1 MLGPIEHCSVESTQF
16 ATEGKGDSKQPT
28 RGLPRGLSLPRL
40 TSQLNM
46 SSNVNDILSTALD
59 DAGLGDLINSSE
71 AKPHGTSVISSA
83 SSSHSQ
89 TIVPTATRIITVS
102 KGSTLG
108 SSLLSK
114 VTNAVNSVNINKS
127 RYIIIKR
134 PDQNIIHNVIHNN
147 NQTTIKVQQHHPQ
160 QQQQQLHQQQHQQ
173 QLQQQQQQL
182 QLLQQQQQQQ
192 QQKAEMET
200 IKEEMLIEEEDDHFQ
215 ADTYSDY
222 MPMKLKIGQRHPDP
236 VVETSSLSSV
246 HPPDVWYR
254 LNIPEDVIDEGR
266 LSALQLEAITYACQ
280 QHEVFLPDGTRAGF
294 LLGDGAGVGK
304 GRTLAGIIFENYLLG
319 RKRAI
324 WLSVS
329 NDLRYDAERD
339 LRDIGAKKINVYPLN
354 KFKYGKISSRDNG
367 GVKKGI
373 IFGTYSSLIGESH
386 MSDKKYRTRLKQL
399 LHWCGE
405 DFDGVIV
412 FDECHKAKNLCPAGS
427 SKPTKTGLT
436 VLELQKNLPK
446 ARIIY
451 ASATGASEPK
461 NMAYMVRLG
470 LWGQGT
476 PFKEFNDF
484 VTTVEKRGVGAMELV
499 AIDMKLRGVYIAR
512 QLSFSGVQFRI
523 EEITLSKKYV
533 RLYDECVDLWVDAKN
548 KIDKALELMEDDS
561 RIKKAVWGQFW
572 AAHQR
577 FFKYLC
583 IAAKVKHAVNLSR
596 DALKSDKCVVI
607 GLQSTGEAKTLE
619 LLEESGGE
627 LNDFVSTAKAVFQT
641 LIDKHFPAP
650 NRKKTQRLLGRG
662 SGESDLLSTANAPSK
677 LNPVDAILQKYESND
692 SNGRLSSNAKK
703 GGVWSL
709 SDSEEDDFES
719 VSEGGESSE
728 DDVATDDSDSTGA
741 DSSSSG
747 SDIDAMWDD
756 FEIKLA
762 SGKRKKKPAKGK
774 DKKVKTAKKPKKKQ
788 TNGSKRPAK
797 KHIKRK
803 ENFDEMLNTRAD
815 FMSEEALDL
824 CEKMKDSLLER
835 VEQLSPR
842 LPPNTLDEL
851 IDELGGSDSV
861 AEMTGRKGRVI
872 SNEEGNV
879 QYESRTDNDVA
890 LEILNVTE
898 KQRFMD
904 DEKQIAIISEAAS
917 SGISL
922 HSDRRATNQRRRVHL
937 TIELPWS
944 ADRAIQQ
951 FGRTHRSNQTS
962 APEYIFLIS
971 DLAGEQRFASIVAK
985 RLESLGA
992 LTHGDRR
999 ATESRDLSR
1008 YNIDNK
1014 YGRRALEIVMKSI
1027 IELEKPIAPFP
1038 DGWVDFLKEA
1048 RLAFL
1053 GVGLVNKDPD
1063 SGSYTLEK
1071 DYYSISKF
1079 LNRLLGIQVEL
1090 QNAIFK
1096 YFSDTLEEVVRE
1108 AKRLGRYEVGII
1120 DLTCDTAK
1128 IDTKNVQTF
1137 FYKHPTGVSKIELF
1151 EVAVERGLD
1160 WDSAVRIAAGSR
1172 NPDEGFYLT
1181 NSDSE
1186 KKATGVFLAVSDSSS
1201 KTFSRQ
1207 VFRIYKPNTGL
1218 QSKTETASN
1227 LKDESN
1233 KKVPKE
1239 EAEDHWKRIYEE
1251 SDNKCTHEI
1260 RLGSCSRK
1268 NKGGT
1273 CDLGLRKR
1281 IYHILSGSVLSVW
1294 DTIEKVLP
1302 TNLQS
1307 KIEMARLKK
1316 ADGSRVIGKWHLSFP
1331 YFILT
1336 IHLVFSLF
1344 IF

>member
-1 MLGPIEHCSVESTQF
+1 MT
-16 ATEGKGDSKQPT
+16 
-28 RGLPRGLSLPRL
+28 
-40 TSQLNM
+40 
-46 SSNVNDILSTALD
+46 SNVNDILSTALD

-71 AKPHGTSVISSA
+71 VKAHGASVVSSA
-83 SSSHSQ
+83 SSSHSSNL
-89 TIVPTATRIITVS
+89 VPTRIITV
-102 KGSTLG
+102 KNG

-114 VTNAVNSVNINKS
+114 VNVNSANRPRFIVV
-127 RYIIIKR
+127 KR
-134 PDQNIIHNVIHNN
+134 HDQNLTSSTLKLSP
-147 NQTTIKVQQHHPQ
+147 QTILVHPQSAQQQPLQKVQLTPHQMQLKLQKLKQNEQ
-160 QQQQQLHQQQHQQ
+160 QQQHLVE
-173 QLQQQQQQL
+173 
-182 QLLQQQQQQQ
+182 
-192 QQKAEMET
+192 QQKKAADMET

-215 ADTYSDY
+215 ADTYADY

-280 QHEVFLPDGTRAGF
+280 QHEGFLPDKTRGGF

-367 GVKKGI
+367 GVKKGV

-436 VLELQKNLPK
+436 VLELQQHLPK
-446 ARIIY
+446 ARIVY

-470 LWGQGT
+470 LWGEGT
-476 PFKEFNDF
+476 PFKEFSDF
-484 VTTVEKRGVGAMELV
+484 VATVEKRGVGAMELV

-512 QLSFSGVQFRI
+512 QLSFAGVQFRI
-523 EEITLSKKYV
+523 EEIGLSKKYI

-583 IAAKVKHAVNLSR
+583 IAAKVKHAVNLAR

-627 LNDFVSTAKAVFQT
+627 LTDFVSTAKAVFQT
-641 LIDKHFPAP
+641 MIDKHFPAP
-650 NRKKTQRLLGRG
+650 NRKKTLRLLGRG
-662 SGESDLLSTANAPSK
+662 STDNDTSSGGPASSK
-677 LNPVDAILQKYESND
+677 LNPVDAILQKYEAANENNS
-692 SNGRLSSNAKK
+692 GRVSASAKK
-703 GGVWSL
+703 GIWSL
-709 SDSEEDDFES
+709 SDSEDGEFES
-719 VSEGGESSE
+719 VSEGDESSS
-728 DDVATDDSDSTGA
+728 DCAGSDDDSSASG
-741 DSSSSG
+741 DSSSSL

-756 FEIKLA
+756 FETKCSSSKRKRKGKS
-762 SGKRKKKPAKGK
+762 SGKK
-774 DKKVKTAKKPKKKQ
+774 DSSSKKVKKCAPKKRR
-788 TNGSKRPAK
+788 RPANGTSGK
-797 KHIKRK
+797 KGAGGGGGGGGKKQVKRG
-803 ENFDEMLNTRAD
+803 ENFDQLLNTRAD

-824 CEKMKDSLLER
+824 CEKMKDSLLES
-835 VEQLSPR
+835 VENLSLR

-851 IDELGGSDSV
+851 IDELGGSEAV

-904 DEKQIAIISEAAS
+904 GEKEIAIISEAAS

-922 HSDRRATNQRRRVHL
+922 HSDKRAINRKRRVHL

-1027 IELEKPIAPFP
+1027 VDQEKPIAPFP
-1038 DGWVDFLKEA
+1038 EGWVDFLKEA

-1053 GVGLVNKDPD
+1053 GVGLINKEPA
-1063 SGSYTLEK
+1063 SGSYSLEK

-1079 LNRLLGIQVEL
+1079 LNRLLGIQVDL

-1096 YFSDTLEEVVRE
+1096 YFSDTLEEIVRE
-1108 AKRLGRYEVGII
+1108 SKRLGRYEVGII
-1120 DLTCDTAK
+1120 DLTSDTSK
-1128 IDTKNVQTF
+1128 VEMRNVQTF
-1137 FYKHPTGVSKIELF
+1137 FFKHPTGTSKIELF

-1160 WDSAVRIAAGSR
+1160 WDSACRIIAGAK

-1181 NSDSE
+1181 NSDSD
-1186 KKATGVFLAVSDSSS
+1186 KKATGIFLAVSDSSS

-1227 LKDESN
+1227 LKDQCNS
-1233 KKVPKE
+1233 KVTQE
-1239 EAEDHWKRIYEE
+1239 EAEALWKRLYHE
-1251 SDNKCTHEI
+1251 SDNKCTHEV

-1268 NKGGT
+1268 NKGNP

-1281 IYHILSGSVLSVW
+1281 IYHILSGSVLTVW
-1294 DTIEKVLP
+1294 DTIENVLP
-1302 TNLQS
+1302 AHLQS

-1316 ADGSRVIGKWHLSFP
+1316 TDGSKIIGMLFSWRVKLHQLVSSLINCSFSFRFPSLLTRYTRSQASHRTSGLSTCP
-1331 YFILT
+1331 QQ
-1336 IHLVFSLF
+1336 SN
-1344 IF
+1344 

>member
-1 MLGPIEHCSVESTQF
+1 
-16 ATEGKGDSKQPT
+16 
-28 RGLPRGLSLPRL
+28 
-40 TSQLNM
+40 M
-46 SSNVNDILSTALD
+46 SSNVSDILSTALD
-59 DAGLGDLINSSE
+59 DAGLGDLINSSSE
-71 AKPHGTSVISSA
+71 VKPHGTSIVSSA
-83 SSSHSQ
+83 SSSHSS
-89 TIVPTATRIITVS
+89 TFVPTRVITL
-102 KGSTLG
+102 KHG

-114 VTNAVNSVNINKS
+114 VNVNNVNNINNKS

-134 PDQNIIHNVIHNN
+134 NDQTQSLIHNN
-147 NQTTIKVQQHHPQ
+147 NQIKIQNHHTIL
-160 QQQQQLHQQQHQQ
+160 LHQHQQ
-173 QLQQQQQQL
+173 QQKQKQEQLQQQM
-182 QLLQQQQQQQ
+182 QQQQQQQ
-192 QQKAEMET
+192 QQIQQQLQQAEMET

-254 LNIPEDVIDEGR
+254 LNIPDDVIDEGK
-266 LSALQLEAITYACQ
+266 LSALQLEAVTYACQ
-280 QHEVFLPDGTRAGF
+280 QHEICLPDGTRAGF

-367 GVKKGI
+367 GVKKGV

-399 LHWCGE
+399 LHWCGD

-470 LWGQGT
+470 LWGPGT

-523 EEITLSKKYV
+523 EEISLSKKYI

-577 FFKYLC
+577 FFKYIC

-662 SGESDLLSTANAPSK
+662 STDNDSLTTNAPSK
-677 LNPVDAILQKYESND
+677 LNPVDAILQKYESNE
-692 SNGRLSSNAKK
+692 SNGRSSSNAKK
-703 GGVWSL
+703 GVWSL

-719 VSEGGESSE
+719 VSEGGQSSE
-728 DDVATDDSDSTGA
+728 DDDDDDDSGES
-741 DSSSSG
+741 DSSSSV

-756 FEIKLA
+756 FETKFA
-762 SGKRKKKPAKGK
+762 AGKRKKKSAKSK
-774 DKKVKTAKKPKKKQ
+774 PKTAKKAKKSNKKQ
-788 TNGSKRPAK
+788 SNGSRRPAK
-797 KHIKRK
+797 LKHIKRK
-803 ENFDEMLNTRAD
+803 DNFDELLNTRAD

-835 VEQLSPR
+835 VEELSAS

-851 IDELGGSDSV
+851 IDELGGADSV

-904 DEKQIAIISEAAS
+904 GEKEIAIISEAAS

-922 HSDRRATNQRRRVHL
+922 HSDKRAKNRKRRVHL

-1027 IELEKPIAPFP
+1027 IELEKPIASFP
-1038 DGWVDFLKEA
+1038 DGWVDFLKES

-1063 SGSYTLEK
+1063 SGLYTLEK

-1172 NPDEGFYLT
+1172 NADEGFYLT
-1181 NSDSE
+1181 NSESE

-1227 LKDESN
+1227 LKEESN
-1233 KKVPKE
+1233 KKVSKD
-1239 EAEDHWKRIYEE
+1239 EAEEIWKRIYGE

-1268 NKGGT
+1268 NKGGQ

-1302 TNLQS
+1302 ANLQS

-1316 ADGSRVIGKWHLSFP
+1316 ADGSRVIGKLLYTF
-1331 YFILT
+1331 L
-1336 IHLVFSLF
+1336 
-1344 IF
+1344 